1 MTLALLGDD
10 CMDAGGRATQDAKAE
25 GARRAGEGS
34 CQRRP
39 LPRPLSRKRARGAKM
54 PRYWIMDFW
63 RMNMLS
69 PYMSPVER
77 VWFYTLRILCG
88 LVLLFLILPV
98 LVIVPLSFNS
108 GSFLVYPLQ
117 GFSLHWYQD
126 FFSSADWMR
135 SLKNSLIIAPAA
147 PLLAMVFGTLAAIG
161 LTRGEFRGKALV
173 MSLVISPMVVPV
185 VIVGV
190 ASYLFFAPLGL
201 GNSYLSL
208 ILVHAVLGVPFVII
222 TVSATLQG
230 FNYNLVRA
238 AASLGASPL
247 TAFFRVTLP
256 LIAPGVISGALFA
269 FATSFDEV
277 VVTLFLAGPE
287 QATLPRQMFSGIR
300 ENLSPTIAAAA
311 TLLIGFSIVLLL
323 TLEWLRGR
331 SEKMRTSASHE

>member
-1 MTLALLGDD
+1 
-10 CMDAGGRATQDAKAE
+10 
-25 GARRAGEGS
+25 
-34 CQRRP
+34 
-39 LPRPLSRKRARGAKM
+39 
-54 PRYWIMDFW
+54 
-63 RMNMLS
+63 MLS

-77 VWFYTLRILCG
+77 AWYYALRILCA
-88 LVLLFLILPV
+88 LVLLFLIVPV

-117 GFSLHWYQD
+117 GFSMRWYEAL
-126 FFSSADWMR
+126 FSSADWMR
-135 SLKNSLIIAPAA
+135 SIKNSMLIAPAA
-147 PLLAMVFGTLAAIG
+147 TFLAVVLGTLAAVG
-161 LTRGEFRGKALV
+161 LTRAEFRGKALL
-173 MSLVISPMVVPV
+173 MTILISPMVVPV
-185 VIVGV
+185 VIIGV
-190 ASYLFFAPLGL
+190 ASYLFFAPLGM

-287 QATLPRQMFSGIR
+287 QITLPRQMFSGIR

-311 TLLIGFSIVLLL
+311 TLLIGFSIALLL

-331 SEKMRTSASHE
+331 AEKLRTQQPA

>member
-1 MTLALLGDD
+1 
-10 CMDAGGRATQDAKAE
+10 
-25 GARRAGEGS
+25 
-34 CQRRP
+34 
-39 LPRPLSRKRARGAKM
+39 
-54 PRYWIMDFW
+54 
-63 RMNMLS
+63 MLS

-77 VWFYTLRILCG
+77 AWYYALRILCA
-88 LVLLFLILPV
+88 LVLLFLIVPV

-117 GFSLHWYQD
+117 GFSMRWYEAL
-126 FFSSADWMR
+126 FSSADWMR
-135 SLKNSLIIAPAA
+135 SLKNSMLIAPAA
-147 PLLAMVFGTLAAIG
+147 TFLAVVLGTLAAVG
-161 LTRGEFRGKALV
+161 LTRAEFRGKALLMTV
-173 MSLVISPMVVPV
+173 LISPMVVPV
-185 VIVGV
+185 VIIGV
-190 ASYLFFAPLGL
+190 ASYLFFAPLGM

-222 TVSATLQG
+222 AVSATLQG

-287 QATLPRQMFSGIR
+287 QITLPRQMFSGIR

-311 TLLIGFSIVLLL
+311 TLLIGFSIALLL

-331 SEKMRTSASHE
+331 AEKLRTQQPV

>member
-1 MTLALLGDD
+1 
-10 CMDAGGRATQDAKAE
+10 
-25 GARRAGEGS
+25 
-34 CQRRP
+34 
-39 LPRPLSRKRARGAKM
+39 
-54 PRYWIMDFW
+54 
-63 RMNMLS
+63 MLS

-77 VWFYTLRILCG
+77 LWFYSLRILCG
-88 LVLLFLILPV
+88 LVLLFLVLPV

-108 GSFLVYPLQ
+108 GTFLVYPLQ
-117 GFSLHWYQD
+117 GFSLRWYAD
-126 FFSSADWMR
+126 FFQSAEWMR
-135 SLKNSLIIAPAA
+135 SLTNSMIVAPAA
-147 PLLAMVFGTLAAIG
+147 TLLAMVFGTLAAIG

-173 MSLVISPMVVPV
+173 MSLMISPMVVPV
-185 VIVGV
+185 VIIGV

-208 ILVHAVLGVPFVII
+208 IVVHAHAVLGVPFVII

-238 AASLGASPL
+238 AASLGAPPL
-247 TAFFRVTLP
+247 TTFFRVTLP

-311 TLLIGFSIVLLL
+311 TLLIGFSVLLLL

-331 SEKMRTSASHE
+331 SEKMRTAQPGA

>member
-1 MTLALLGDD
+1 
-10 CMDAGGRATQDAKAE
+10 
-25 GARRAGEGS
+25 
-34 CQRRP
+34 
-39 LPRPLSRKRARGAKM
+39 
-54 PRYWIMDFW
+54 
-63 RMNMLS
+63 MLS

-77 VWFYTLRILCG
+77 AWYYALRILCA
-88 LVLLFLILPV
+88 LVLLFLIVPV

-117 GFSLHWYQD
+117 GFSMRWYEAL
-126 FFSSADWMR
+126 FSSADWMR
-135 SLKNSLIIAPAA
+135 SLKNSMLIAPAA
-147 PLLAMVFGTLAAIG
+147 TFLAVVLGTLAAVG
-161 LTRGEFRGKALV
+161 LTRAEFRGKALL
-173 MSLVISPMVVPV
+173 MTILISPMVVPV
-185 VIVGV
+185 VIIGV
-190 ASYLFFAPLGL
+190 ASYLFFAPLGM

-247 TAFFRVTLP
+247 TTLFRVTLP

-287 QATLPRQMFSGIR
+287 QITLPRQMFSGIR

-311 TLLIGFSIVLLL
+311 TLLIGFSIALLL

-331 SEKMRTSASHE
+331 AEKLRTQQPA

>member
-1 MTLALLGDD
+1 
-10 CMDAGGRATQDAKAE
+10 
-25 GARRAGEGS
+25 
-34 CQRRP
+34 
-39 LPRPLSRKRARGAKM
+39 
-54 PRYWIMDFW
+54 
-63 RMNMLS
+63 MLS
-69 PYMSPVER
+69 PYKSPIEKL
-77 VWFYTLRILCG
+77 WFWTHRSLCA
-88 LVLLFLILPV
+88 LVLLFLVLPI

-117 GFSLHWYQD
+117 GLSMRWYAD
-126 FFSSADWMR
+126 FFTSAEWMR
-135 SLKNSLIIAPAA
+135 SLTNSMIVAPAA
-147 PLLAMVFGTLAAIG
+147 TLLAMIFGTLAAIG

-173 MSLVISPMVVPV
+173 MSLLISPMVAPV

-201 GNSYLSL
+201 GNSYISL

-238 AASLGASPL
+238 AASMGASPL
-247 TAFFRVTLP
+247 LAFRKVTLP

-311 TLLIGFSIVLLL
+311 TLLIGFSIVMLL

-331 SEKMRTSASHE
+331 SEKLRTQQPG

>member
-1 MTLALLGDD
+1 
-10 CMDAGGRATQDAKAE
+10 
-25 GARRAGEGS
+25 
-34 CQRRP
+34 
-39 LPRPLSRKRARGAKM
+39 
-54 PRYWIMDFW
+54 
-63 RMNMLS
+63 MLS

-77 VWFYTLRILCG
+77 AWYYALRILCA
-88 LVLLFLILPV
+88 LVLLFLIVPV

-117 GFSLHWYQD
+117 GFSMRWYEAL
-126 FFSSADWMR
+126 FSSAEWMR
-135 SLKNSLIIAPAA
+135 SLKNSMLIAPAA
-147 PLLAMVFGTLAAIG
+147 TFLAVVLGTLAAVG
-161 LTRGEFRGKALV
+161 LTRAEFRGKALLMTV
-173 MSLVISPMVVPV
+173 LISPMVVPV
-185 VIVGV
+185 VIIGV
-190 ASYLFFAPLGL
+190 ASYLFFAPLGM

-287 QATLPRQMFSGIR
+287 QITLPRQMFSGIR

-311 TLLIGFSIVLLL
+311 TLLIGFSIALLL

-331 SEKMRTSASHE
+331 AEKLRTQQPA

>member
-1 MTLALLGDD
+1 M
-10 CMDAGGRATQDAKAE
+10 
-25 GARRAGEGS
+25 S
-34 CQRRP
+34 
-39 LPRPLSRKRARGAKM
+39 S
-54 PRYWIMDFW
+54 
-63 RMNMLS
+63 S
-69 PYMSPVER
+69 PYLSPVER
-77 VWFYTLRILCG
+77 VWFWTLRILCA

-108 GSFLVYPLQ
+108 GTFLIYPMQ
-117 GFSLHWYQD
+117 GFSLRWYD
-126 FFSSADWMR
+126 AFFGSAEWMR
-135 SLKNSLIIAPAA
+135 ALGNSLIVAPAA
-147 PLLAMVFGTLAAIG
+147 TLLAMVFGTLAAIG

-173 MSLVISPMVVPV
+173 MGILISPMVVPV
-185 VIVGV
+185 VILGV
-190 ASYLFFAPLGL
+190 ATYLFFAPLGL

-230 FNYNLVRA
+230 FNHNLVRA
-238 AASLGASPL
+238 ANSLGASPL
-247 TAFFRVTLP
+247 TAFRRVTLP

-311 TLLIGFSIVLLL
+311 TLLIGFSVALLL
-323 TLEWLRGR
+323 VLEWLRGR
-331 SEKMRTSASHE
+331 SERMRTATP